1 MSENPV
7 SGINASF
14 GIGVESEE
22 GVPVA
27 ADLFFSILS
36 EDCGETVELHET
48 EAISHHISGT
58 PSVQEQAAP
67 AVPAKIDNRVGMTC
81 EPRFDHLP
89 TLLGLIFGG
98 NCGGSEYVP
107 AASTSSFTVESGKVA
122 EAESGKAVDQ
132 YAGSRVTKL
141 TIKSETGNSLKIT
154 MEGVGRTVE
163 LIAGTTVDN
172 SAWVSKAVMMH
183 HGLTIAA
190 GPGEIPTG
198 QVYDIEVEIVREV
211 DEDHFANS
219 LTRIAAPPGRL
230 LATGKVT
237 VPFNN
242 DTAPIRT
249 KIRLG
254 TAFTLQPRWVGS
266 DDETFDLPMNCK
278 ATAEPKKITDRG
290 DQKIEIAFR
299 CYQDGA
305 TNAIEATLGS

>member
-1 MSENPV
+1 MSDNPV

-14 GIGVESEE
+14 GIGIESSE
-22 GVPVA
+22 GDAVA

-36 EDCGETVELHET
+36 EDCGESVELHET
-48 EAISHHISGT
+48 EAISHHVSGT
-58 PSVQEQAAP
+58 ASVQEQAAP
-67 AVPAKIDNRVGMTC
+67 AVPAKVDNRVGMTC

-89 TLLGLIFGG
+89 ALLGLIFGG
-98 NCGGSEYVP
+98 NCGGNDYVP

-132 YAGSRVTKL
+132 YAGCRVTKL
-141 TIKSETGNSLKIT
+141 TIKSEANGSLKIA
-154 MEGVGRTVE
+154 MEGVGRTVD
-163 LIAGTTVDN
+163 LIAGTAVDN
-172 SAWVSKAVMMH
+172 SAWTSKAVLMH
-183 HGLTIAA
+183 HGLSIVS
-190 GPGEIPTG
+190 GPDEIPTG
-198 QVYDIEVEIVREV
+198 QVYDIEVEIVREI

-254 TAFTLQPRWVGS
+254 TAFSLQPRWAGTGNEV
-266 DDETFDLPMNCK
+266 FDLPMNCK
-278 ATAEPKKITDRG
+278 ATADPKKITDRG
-290 DQKIEIAFR
+290 DQKLEISFR
-299 CYQDGA
+299 CYQSGA
-305 TNAIEATLGS
+305 TNSIEATLGS